1 MTIYLWKQLKENLS
15 TVHYRDYKYF
25 CNDSFTELLQI
36 AISQNS
42 GIGYIY
48 ERFAAS
54 CNKILDNHSPLK
66 KKYVRGTHLPFM
78 NKSST
83 EEKTEEPFLKNRSK
97 KNKINYKKET
107 CVLHFWVKVEE
118 NIIKTC
124 V

>member
-15 TVHYRDYKYF
+15 IVHYRDYKYF

-42 GIGYIY
+42 GTGYNIY

-83 EEKTEEPFLKNRSK
+83 KAKVVRTKLRSLFS
-97 KNKINYKKET
+97 KIGVRKIKS
-107 CVLHFWVKVEE
+107 
-118 NIIKTC
+118 IIKKKLACYTFEWK
-124 V
+124 